1 MGTSTSSKGPNNSS
15 PLVPPWADVD
25 GGGAGPTP
33 PPNRFQGFRTAL
45 GKFVKTG
52 EQSYLHSAL
61 RSYASTST
69 GGSGVGARR
78 FGAMAQA
85 GGGLYEALDQLRT
98 DPASAPV
105 DLQRLVG
112 KSTRDVIDALVDWLV
127 PENGDADRIRTA
139 LNDALSECLDGQEEF
154 DFGSLTDDVLMDT
167 MITYVSNCVFE
178 QIMLDSNRAFSKAE
192 TPEQAETAE
201 HALSELVTVVTE
213 KHMAPL
219 IEGEI
224 RTMSNADMQAA
235 QIAAIKEVWREWED
249 YQP

>member
-1 MGTSTSSKGPNNSS
+1 MGTSTSSRGPNNSS

-25 GGGAGPTP
+25 GRGTGPTP

-45 GKFVKTG
+45 GKFVRTG
-52 EQSYLHSAL
+52 NQSYMRSAL

-69 GGSGVGARR
+69 GGSAVGARR
-78 FGAMAQA
+78 FGAMVQA
-85 GGGLYEALDQLRT
+85 GGGLYEALDQLRR
-98 DPASAPV
+98 DPANAPV

-112 KSTRDVIDALVDWLV
+112 KSTREVIDALVDWLV

-139 LNDALSECLDGQEEF
+139 LNDSLSECLDGADEF
-154 DFGSLTDDVLMDT
+154 DFGSLTDDVLMDI

-178 QIMLDSNRAFSKAE
+178 QIMLDSNRAFAKAQ

-213 KHMAPL
+213 KHMTPL
-219 IEGEI
+219 IEREI

-235 QIAAIKEVWREWED
+235 QIAAIKDVWREWED

>member
-1 MGTSTSSKGPNNSS
+1 
-15 PLVPPWADVD
+15 
-25 GGGAGPTP
+25 
-33 PPNRFQGFRTAL
+33 
-45 GKFVKTG
+45 
-52 EQSYLHSAL
+52 
-61 RSYASTST
+61 
-69 GGSGVGARR
+69 
-78 FGAMAQA
+78 MAAA
-85 GGGLYEALDQLRT
+85 GGNLYEALDQLRR
-98 DPASAPV
+98 DPSKAPV
-105 DLQRLVG
+105 NLQQLVG
-112 KSTRDVIDALVDWLV
+112 RSTREVIDALVDWLV

-139 LNDALSECLDGQEEF
+139 LNDALSECLDGEDEF
-154 DFGSLTDDVLMDT
+154 DFSNLTDDALINT

-178 QIMLDSNRAFSKAE
+178 QIMLDSNRAFAKAE

>member
-25 GGGAGPTP
+25 GGGVGPTP

-52 EQSYLHSAL
+52 NQSYLRSAL
-61 RSYASTST
+61 RSYAATST
-69 GGSGVGARR
+69 GGAAVGARR
-78 FGAMAQA
+78 FGAMAAA
-85 GGGLYEALDQLRT
+85 GGNLYEALDQLRR
-98 DPASAPV
+98 DPSKAPV
-105 DLQRLVG
+105 NLQQLIGR
-112 KSTRDVIDALVDWLV
+112 STREVIDALVDWLV

-139 LNDALSECLDGQEEF
+139 LNDALSECLDGEDEF
-154 DFGSLTDDVLMDT
+154 DFSHLTDDVLINT

-178 QIMLDSNRAFSKAE
+178 QIMLDSNRAFAKAE